1 MSSAKPQIDAT
12 NSAQP
17 AVEHMGPWQAY
28 KRLLGYVMQHGAV
41 FAVSIVGFVLF
52 ALTQPAF
59 ASLMEY
65 MVDSVEQANADARL
79 LIPLAVLGIFLVRG
93 VGFFLGNY
101 GITYVARRVIHQLR
115 LDIFD
120 RLLVLPARFYHRNAS
135 ANLLSKLTFNVEQV
149 TGAATDAL
157 KIFVR
162 EGLTIVGLL
171 AYIVYL
177 NWQLSLVFLT
187 VGPFIGWV
195 VNKASKRFRNIST
208 NLQDSM
214 GQVTAS
220 ASEAIKGYEVV
231 RVFGAQEQEQQRFAS
246 ASNNNRQQAMKLA
259 LAESISTPLVQ
270 MIVAMAM
277 ASLIYLALHPSI
289 INTMTAG
296 QFIAFITAAGMLTK
310 PLRSMTEI
318 NSILQQGIAASQSI
332 FALLDEP
339 TETDLGTKTMGRSK
353 GQVSFDG
360 LHFSYGDKP
369 VLTQV
374 DVRIESGQ
382 VVALVGRSGSG
393 KSTLVNLLLRFYEP
407 QQGRVLLDGED
418 IQDISR
424 IDLRRQI
431 ALVNQQVVLFNGSI
445 ADNIAYGA
453 MEHASHEQVQAAA
466 VAARV
471 TEFTDRMDLGLQ
483 TMVGE
488 SGVLLSGGQRQR
500 IAIARALLKDAP
512 LLVLDEATSAL
523 DTESERH
530 IQSALEQVMQGR
542 TTFVIAHRLSTIEQA
557 DLILVMDQG
566 SVVEQGSH
574 QELLAQ
580 QGLYAHLHQ
589 LQFQSDVTGT
599 QPSAQPL
606 ERSPA
611 QSPVQGELI

>member
-1 MSSAKPQIDAT
+1 MSKPVSPVTA

-17 AVEHMGPWQAY
+17 TIGAWSAY
-28 KRLLGYVMQHGAV
+28 RRLLGYVLQHGVV
-41 FAVSIVGFVLF
+41 FSVSIVGFVLF

-65 MVDSVEQANADARL
+65 MVDSVESGDSEARI
-79 LIPLAVLGIFLVRG
+79 LIPAAVLAIFMVRG
-93 VGFFLGNY
+93 IGFFLGNY

-115 LDIFD
+115 LAIFD

-135 ANLLSKLTFNVEQV
+135 ATLLSKLTFNVEQV

-171 AYIVYL
+171 SYIVYL

-231 RVFGAQEQEQQRFAS
+231 RVFGAQDQERKGFSA

-270 MIVAMAM
+270 MIVAVAM

-289 INTMTAG
+289 INTMSAG
-296 QFIAFITAAGMLTK
+296 QFIAFVTASGMLTK

-332 FALLDEP
+332 FALLDEAP
-339 TETDLGTKTMGRSK
+339 ETDQGTQSMGRTK
-353 GQVSFDG
+353 GLITFENVD
-360 LHFSYGDKP
+360 FSYDDQP
-369 VLTQV
+369 LLTNINLVIQP
-374 DVRIESGQ
+374 GQ

-407 QQGRVLLDGED
+407 KTGRILLDKDD
-418 IQDISR
+418 IQDLTR
-424 IDLRRQI
+424 VDLRRQV
-431 ALVNQQVVLFNGSI
+431 ALVNQQVVLFNGTI
-445 ADNIAYGA
+445 AQNIAYGA
-453 MEHASHEQVQAAA
+453 MHNASEAFIIAAA
-466 VAARV
+466 KAARV
-471 TEFTDRMDLGLQ
+471 TEFTDRMSLGLD

-530 IQSALEQVMQGR
+530 IQAALDEVMVGR
-542 TTFVIAHRLSTIEQA
+542 TTLVIAHRLSTIEQA
-557 DLILVMDQG
+557 DIILVMDQG
-566 SVVEQGSH
+566 QLVEQGSH
-574 QELLAQ
+574 QKLIDQ

-589 LQFQSDVTGT
+589 LQFQSVKG
-599 QPSAQPL
+599 A
-606 ERSPA
+606 
-611 QSPVQGELI
+611 

>member
-1 MSSAKPQIDAT
+1 MSKPVSPVTA

-17 AVEHMGPWQAY
+17 TIGAWSAY
-28 KRLLGYVMQHGAV
+28 RRLLGYVLQHGVV
-41 FAVSIVGFVLF
+41 FSVSIVGFVLF

-65 MVDSVEQANADARL
+65 MVDSVESGDSEARI
-79 LIPLAVLGIFLVRG
+79 LIPAAVLAIFMVRG
-93 VGFFLGNY
+93 IGFFLGNY

-115 LDIFD
+115 LAIFD

-135 ANLLSKLTFNVEQV
+135 ATLLSKLTFNVEQV

-171 AYIVYL
+171 SYIVYL

-231 RVFGAQEQEQQRFAS
+231 RVFGAQDQERKGFSA

-270 MIVAMAM
+270 MIVAVAM

-289 INTMTAG
+289 INTMSAG
-296 QFIAFITAAGMLTK
+296 QFIAFVTASGMLTK

-332 FALLDEP
+332 FALLDEAP
-339 TETDLGTKTMGRSK
+339 ETDQGTQSMGRTK
-353 GQVSFDG
+353 GLITFENVD
-360 LHFSYGDKP
+360 FSYDDQP
-369 VLTQV
+369 LLTNINLVIQP
-374 DVRIESGQ
+374 GQ

-407 QQGRVLLDGED
+407 KTGRILLDKDD
-418 IQDISR
+418 IQDLTR
-424 IDLRRQI
+424 VDLRRQV
-431 ALVNQQVVLFNGSI
+431 ALVNQQVVLFNGTI
-445 ADNIAYGA
+445 AQNIAYGA
-453 MEHASHEQVQAAA
+453 MHDASEAFIIAAA
-466 VAARV
+466 KAARV
-471 TEFTDRMDLGLQ
+471 TEFTDRMSLGLD

-530 IQSALEQVMQGR
+530 IQAALDEVMVGR
-542 TTFVIAHRLSTIEQA
+542 TTLVIAHRLSTIEQA
-557 DLILVMDQG
+557 DIILVMDQG
-566 SVVEQGSH
+566 QLVEQGSH
-574 QELLAQ
+574 QKLIDQ

-589 LQFQSDVTGT
+589 LQFQSVKG
-599 QPSAQPL
+599 A
-606 ERSPA
+606 
-611 QSPVQGELI
+611 

>member
-1 MSSAKPQIDAT
+1 MSKPVSPVTA

-17 AVEHMGPWQAY
+17 TIGAWSAY
-28 KRLLGYVMQHGAV
+28 RRLLGYVLQHGVV
-41 FAVSIVGFVLF
+41 FSVSIVGFVLF

-65 MVDSVEQANADARL
+65 MVDSVESGDSEARI
-79 LIPLAVLGIFLVRG
+79 LIPAAVLAIFMVRG
-93 VGFFLGNY
+93 IGFFLGNY

-115 LDIFD
+115 LAIFD

-135 ANLLSKLTFNVEQV
+135 ATLLSKLTFNVEQV

-171 AYIVYL
+171 SYIVYL

-195 VNKASKRFRNIST
+195 VNKTSKRFRNIST

-231 RVFGAQEQEQQRFAS
+231 RVFGAQDQERKGFSA

-270 MIVAMAM
+270 MIVAVAM

-289 INTMTAG
+289 INTMSAG
-296 QFIAFITAAGMLTK
+296 QFIAFVTASGMLTK

-332 FALLDEP
+332 FALLDEAP
-339 TETDLGTKTMGRSK
+339 ETDQGTQSMGRTK
-353 GQVSFDG
+353 GLITFENVD
-360 LHFSYGDKP
+360 FSYDDQP
-369 VLTQV
+369 LLTNINLVIQP
-374 DVRIESGQ
+374 GQ

-407 QQGRVLLDGED
+407 KTGRILLDKDD
-418 IQDISR
+418 IQDLTR
-424 IDLRRQI
+424 VDLRRQV
-431 ALVNQQVVLFNGSI
+431 ALVNQQVVLFNGTI
-445 ADNIAYGA
+445 AQNIAYGA
-453 MEHASHEQVQAAA
+453 MHDASEALIIAAA
-466 VAARV
+466 KAARV
-471 TEFTDRMDLGLQ
+471 TEFTDRMSLGLD

-530 IQSALEQVMQGR
+530 IQAALDEVMVGR
-542 TTFVIAHRLSTIEQA
+542 TTLVIAHRLSTIEQA
-557 DLILVMDQG
+557 DIILVMDQG
-566 SVVEQGSH
+566 QLVEQGSH
-574 QELLAQ
+574 QKLIDQ

-589 LQFQSDVTGT
+589 LQFQSVKG
-599 QPSAQPL
+599 A
-606 ERSPA
+606 
-611 QSPVQGELI
+611 

>member
-1 MSSAKPQIDAT
+1 MSKPVSPVTA

-17 AVEHMGPWQAY
+17 TISAWSAY
-28 KRLLGYVMQHGAV
+28 RRLLGYVLQHGVV
-41 FAVSIVGFVLF
+41 FSVSIVGFVLF

-65 MVDSVEQANADARL
+65 MVDSVESSDSEARI
-79 LIPLAVLGIFLVRG
+79 LIPAAVLAIFMVRG
-93 VGFFLGNY
+93 IGFFLGNY

-115 LDIFD
+115 LAIFD

-135 ANLLSKLTFNVEQV
+135 ATLLSKLTFNVEQV

-171 AYIVYL
+171 SYIVYL

-231 RVFGAQEQEQQRFAS
+231 RVFGAQDQERKGFSA

-270 MIVAMAM
+270 MIVAVAM

-289 INTMTAG
+289 INTMSAG
-296 QFIAFITAAGMLTK
+296 QFIAFVTASGMLTK

-332 FALLDEP
+332 FALLDEAP
-339 TETDLGTKTMGRSK
+339 ETDQGTQSMGRTK
-353 GQVSFDG
+353 GLITFENVD
-360 LHFSYGDKP
+360 FSYDDQP
-369 VLTQV
+369 LLTNINLVIQP
-374 DVRIESGQ
+374 GQ

-407 QQGRVLLDGED
+407 KTGRILLDKDD
-418 IQDISR
+418 IQDLTR
-424 IDLRRQI
+424 VDLRRQV
-431 ALVNQQVVLFNGSI
+431 ALVNQQVVLFNGTI
-445 ADNIAYGA
+445 AQNIAYGA
-453 MEHASHEQVQAAA
+453 MHDASEAFIIAAA
-466 VAARV
+466 KAARV
-471 TEFTDRMDLGLQ
+471 TEFTDRMSLGLD

-530 IQSALEQVMQGR
+530 IQAALDEVMVGR
-542 TTFVIAHRLSTIEQA
+542 TTLVIAHRLSTIEQA
-557 DLILVMDQG
+557 DIILVMDQG
-566 SVVEQGSH
+566 QLVEQGSH
-574 QELLAQ
+574 QKLIDQ
-580 QGLYAHLHQ
+580 QGLYAHLYQ
-589 LQFQSDVTGT
+589 LQFQSVKG
-599 QPSAQPL
+599 A
-606 ERSPA
+606 
-611 QSPVQGELI
+611 

>member
-1 MSSAKPQIDAT
+1 MSASQQVKLVFYLMQGQEMSKPVSPVTT

-17 AVEHMGPWQAY
+17 TLSAWSAY
-28 KRLLGYVMQHGAV
+28 KRLLGYVLQHGVV
-41 FAVSIVGFVLF
+41 FSVSILGFVLF

-65 MVDSVEQANADARL
+65 MVDSVESSDGVARII
-79 LIPLAVLGIFLVRG
+79 IPSAVLAIFFVRG

-120 RLLVLPARFYHRNAS
+120 RLLVLPASFYHRNAS
-135 ANLLSKLTFNVEQV
+135 ATLLSKLTFNVEQV

-162 EGLTIVGLL
+162 EGLTIIGLL

-195 VNKASKRFRNIST
+195 VNKASKRFRSIST

-231 RVFGAQEQEQQRFAS
+231 RVFGAQDQERQNFSA

-259 LAESISTPLVQ
+259 LAESVSIPLVQ
-270 MIVAMAM
+270 MIVAVAM

-289 INTMTAG
+289 INTMSAG
-296 QFIAFITAAGMLTK
+296 QFIAFITASGMLTK

-332 FALLDEP
+332 FILLDEEP
-339 TETDLGTKTMGRSK
+339 ETDKGTQSMARAK
-353 GQVSFDG
+353 GLVTFENVD
-360 LHFSYGDKP
+360 FSYDEQPLLNKVNVVIQP
-369 VLTQV
+369 
-374 DVRIESGQ
+374 GQ

-407 QQGRVLLDGED
+407 QAGRILLDGHN
-418 IQDISR
+418 IQDLTR
-424 IDLRRQI
+424 VDLRRQV
-431 ALVNQQVVLFNGSI
+431 ALVNQQVVLFNGTI
-445 ADNIAYGA
+445 AQNIAYGA
-453 MEHASHEQVQAAA
+453 IVGASAELITAAA
-466 VAARV
+466 KAARV
-471 TEFTDRMDLGLQ
+471 TEFTDRMSLGLD

-530 IQSALEQVMQGR
+530 IQEALDEVMVGR
-542 TTFVIAHRLSTIEQA
+542 TTLVIAHRLSTIEQA
-557 DLILVMDQG
+557 DVILVMDKGQ
-566 SVVEQGSH
+566 VVEQGSH
-574 QELLAQ
+574 QQLIEQ

-589 LQFQSDVTGT
+589 LQFQSIKDT
-599 QPSAQPL
+599 
-606 ERSPA
+606 
-611 QSPVQGELI
+611 

>member
-1 MSSAKPQIDAT
+1 MSKPVSPVTA

-17 AVEHMGPWQAY
+17 TIGAWSAY
-28 KRLLGYVMQHGAV
+28 RRLLGYVLQHGVV
-41 FAVSIVGFVLF
+41 FSVSIVGFVLF

-65 MVDSVEQANADARL
+65 MVDSVESGDSEARI
-79 LIPLAVLGIFLVRG
+79 LIPAAVLAIFMVRG
-93 VGFFLGNY
+93 IGFFLGNY

-115 LDIFD
+115 LAIFD

-135 ANLLSKLTFNVEQV
+135 ATLLSKLTFNVEQV

-171 AYIVYL
+171 SYIVYL

-231 RVFGAQEQEQQRFAS
+231 RVFGAQDQERKGFSA
-246 ASNNNRQQAMKLA
+246 ASNNNMQQAMKLA

-270 MIVAMAM
+270 MIVAVAM

-289 INTMTAG
+289 INTMSAG
-296 QFIAFITAAGMLTK
+296 QFIAFVTASGMLTK

-332 FALLDEP
+332 FALLDEAP
-339 TETDLGTKTMGRSK
+339 ETDQGTQSMGRTK
-353 GQVSFDG
+353 GLITFENVD
-360 LHFSYGDKP
+360 FSYDDQP
-369 VLTQV
+369 LLTNINLVIQP
-374 DVRIESGQ
+374 GQ

-407 QQGRVLLDGED
+407 KTGRILLDKDD
-418 IQDISR
+418 IQDLTR
-424 IDLRRQI
+424 VDLRRQV
-431 ALVNQQVVLFNGSI
+431 ALVNQQVVLFNGTI
-445 ADNIAYGA
+445 AQNIAYGA
-453 MEHASHEQVQAAA
+453 MHDASEAFIIAAA
-466 VAARV
+466 KAARV
-471 TEFTDRMDLGLQ
+471 TEFTDRMSLGLD

-530 IQSALEQVMQGR
+530 IQAALDEVMVGR
-542 TTFVIAHRLSTIEQA
+542 TTLVIAHRLSTIEQA
-557 DLILVMDQG
+557 DIILVMDQG
-566 SVVEQGSH
+566 QLVEQGSH
-574 QELLAQ
+574 QKLIDQ

-589 LQFQSDVTGT
+589 LQFQSVKG
-599 QPSAQPL
+599 A
-606 ERSPA
+606 
-611 QSPVQGELI
+611 

>member
-1 MSSAKPQIDAT
+1 MSKPVSPVTA

-17 AVEHMGPWQAY
+17 TIGAWSAY
-28 KRLLGYVMQHGAV
+28 RRLLGYVLQHGVV
-41 FAVSIVGFVLF
+41 FSVSIVGFVLF

-65 MVDSVEQANADARL
+65 MVDSVESSDSEARI
-79 LIPLAVLGIFLVRG
+79 LIPAAVLAIFMVRG
-93 VGFFLGNY
+93 IGFFLGNY

-115 LDIFD
+115 LAIFD

-135 ANLLSKLTFNVEQV
+135 ATLLSKLTFNVEQV

-171 AYIVYL
+171 SYIVYL

-231 RVFGAQEQEQQRFAS
+231 RVFGAQDQERKGFSA

-270 MIVAMAM
+270 MIVAVAM

-289 INTMTAG
+289 INTMSAG
-296 QFIAFITAAGMLTK
+296 QFIAFVTASGMLTK

-332 FALLDEP
+332 FALLDEAP
-339 TETDLGTKTMGRSK
+339 ETDQGTQSMGRTK
-353 GQVSFDG
+353 GLITFENVD
-360 LHFSYGDKP
+360 FSYDDQP
-369 VLTQV
+369 LLTNINLVIQP
-374 DVRIESGQ
+374 GQ

-407 QQGRVLLDGED
+407 KTGRILLDKDD
-418 IQDISR
+418 IQDLTR
-424 IDLRRQI
+424 VDLRRQV
-431 ALVNQQVVLFNGSI
+431 ALVNQQVVLFNGTI
-445 ADNIAYGA
+445 AQNIAYGA
-453 MEHASHEQVQAAA
+453 MHDASEALIIAAA
-466 VAARV
+466 KAARV
-471 TEFTDRMDLGLQ
+471 TEFTDRMSLGLD

-530 IQSALEQVMQGR
+530 IQAALDEVMVGR
-542 TTFVIAHRLSTIEQA
+542 TTLVIAHRLSTIEQA
-557 DLILVMDQG
+557 DIILVMDQG
-566 SVVEQGSH
+566 QLVEQGSH
-574 QELLAQ
+574 QKLIDQ
-580 QGLYAHLHQ
+580 QGLYAHLYQ
-589 LQFQSDVTGT
+589 LQFQSVKG
-599 QPSAQPL
+599 A
-606 ERSPA
+606 
-611 QSPVQGELI
+611 

>member
-1 MSSAKPQIDAT
+1 MSKPVSPVTA

-17 AVEHMGPWQAY
+17 TISAWSAY
-28 KRLLGYVMQHGAV
+28 RRLLGYVLQHGVV
-41 FAVSIVGFVLF
+41 FSVSIVGFVLF

-65 MVDSVEQANADARL
+65 MVDSVESGDSEARI
-79 LIPLAVLGIFLVRG
+79 LIPAAVLAIFMVRG
-93 VGFFLGNY
+93 IGFFLGNY

-115 LDIFD
+115 LAIFD

-135 ANLLSKLTFNVEQV
+135 ATLLSKLTFNVEQV

-171 AYIVYL
+171 SYIVYL

-231 RVFGAQEQEQQRFAS
+231 RVFGAQDQERKGFSA

-270 MIVAMAM
+270 MIVAVAM

-289 INTMTAG
+289 INTMSAG
-296 QFIAFITAAGMLTK
+296 QFIAFVTASGMLTK

-332 FALLDEP
+332 FALLDEAP
-339 TETDLGTKTMGRSK
+339 ETDQGTQSMGRTK
-353 GQVSFDG
+353 GLITFENVD
-360 LHFSYGDKP
+360 FSYDDQP
-369 VLTQV
+369 LLTNINLVIQP
-374 DVRIESGQ
+374 GQ

-407 QQGRVLLDGED
+407 KTGRILLDKDD
-418 IQDISR
+418 IQDLTR
-424 IDLRRQI
+424 VDLRRQV
-431 ALVNQQVVLFNGSI
+431 ALVNQQVVLFNGTI
-445 ADNIAYGA
+445 AQNIAYGA
-453 MEHASHEQVQAAA
+453 MHDASEALIIAAA
-466 VAARV
+466 KAARV
-471 TEFTDRMDLGLQ
+471 TEFTDRMSLGLD

-530 IQSALEQVMQGR
+530 IQAALDEVMVGR
-542 TTFVIAHRLSTIEQA
+542 TTLVIAHRLSTIEQA
-557 DLILVMDQG
+557 DIILVMDQG
-566 SVVEQGSH
+566 QLVEQGSH
-574 QELLAQ
+574 QKLIDQ

-589 LQFQSDVTGT
+589 LQFQSVKG
-599 QPSAQPL
+599 A
-606 ERSPA
+606 
-611 QSPVQGELI
+611 

>member
-1 MSSAKPQIDAT
+1 MSKPAGPVTSHSPQSTLKPWSA
-12 NSAQP
+12 
-17 AVEHMGPWQAY
+17 Y
-28 KRLLGYVMQHGAV
+28 RRLLGYVLQHGLV
-41 FAVSIVGFVLF
+41 FTVSIVGFVLF

-65 MVDSVEQANADARL
+65 MVDSVENADGAARRV
-79 LIPLAVLGIFLVRG
+79 IPAAVLGIFLVRG

-120 RLLVLPARFYHRNAS
+120 RLLVLPAQFYHRNTSAS
-135 ANLLSKLTFNVEQV
+135 LLSKLTFNVEQV

-162 EGLTIVGLL
+162 EGLTIIGLL

-195 VNKASKRFRNIST
+195 VNKASKRFRNVSA

-220 ASEAIKGYEVV
+220 ASEAIKGYDVV
-231 RVFGAQEQEQQRFAS
+231 RVFGAQDQERKAFSA

-259 LAESISTPLVQ
+259 LAESVSTPLVQ
-270 MIVAMAM
+270 MIVAVAM

-296 QFIAFITAAGMLTK
+296 QFIAFITASGMLTK
-310 PLRSMTEI
+310 PLRSITEV

-332 FALLDEP
+332 FALLDEAP
-339 TETDLGTKTMGRSK
+339 ERDQGTKPMARAK
-353 GQVSFDG
+353 GLVTFEKVD
-360 LHFSYGDKP
+360 FSYDERPLLQKVNVVIQP
-369 VLTQV
+369 
-374 DVRIESGQ
+374 GQ

-407 QQGRVLLDGED
+407 QAGRVLLDGDD
-418 IQDISR
+418 IQDLSR
-424 IDLRRQI
+424 TDLRRQV
-431 ALVNQQVVLFNGSI
+431 ALVTQQVVLFNGTI
-445 ADNIAYGA
+445 AQNIAYGA
-453 MEHASHEQVQAAA
+453 MHNASDEQVIAAA
-466 VAARV
+466 KAARV
-471 TEFTDRMDLGLQ
+471 TEFTDRMSLGLH
-483 TMVGE
+483 TIVGE

-530 IQSALEQVMQGR
+530 IQSALDQVMVGR
-542 TTFVIAHRLSTIEQA
+542 TTLVIAHRLSTIEQA
-557 DLILVMDQG
+557 DVILVLDQG
-566 SVVEQGSH
+566 QLVEQGSH
-574 QELLAQ
+574 QQLLAK

-589 LQFQSDVTGT
+589 LQFQSQD
-599 QPSAQPL
+599 
-606 ERSPA
+606 
-611 QSPVQGELI
+611 ID

>member
-1 MSSAKPQIDAT
+1 MSKPVSPVTA

-17 AVEHMGPWQAY
+17 TIGAWSAY
-28 KRLLGYVMQHGAV
+28 RRLLGYVLQHGIV
-41 FAVSIVGFVLF
+41 FSVSIVGFVLF

-65 MVDSVEQANADARL
+65 MVDSVESGDSEARI
-79 LIPLAVLGIFLVRG
+79 LIPAAVLAIFMVRG
-93 VGFFLGNY
+93 IGFFLGNY

-115 LDIFD
+115 LAIFD

-135 ANLLSKLTFNVEQV
+135 ATLLSKLTFNVEQV

-171 AYIVYL
+171 SYIVYL

-231 RVFGAQEQEQQRFAS
+231 RVFGAQDQERKGFSA

-270 MIVAMAM
+270 MIVAVAM

-289 INTMTAG
+289 INTMSAG
-296 QFIAFITAAGMLTK
+296 QFIAFVTASGMLTK

-332 FALLDEP
+332 FALLDEAP
-339 TETDLGTKTMGRSK
+339 ETDQGTQSMGRTK
-353 GQVSFDG
+353 GLITFENVD
-360 LHFSYGDKP
+360 FSYDDQP
-369 VLTQV
+369 LLTNINLVIQP
-374 DVRIESGQ
+374 GQ

-407 QQGRVLLDGED
+407 KTGRILLDKDD
-418 IQDISR
+418 IQDLTR
-424 IDLRRQI
+424 VDLRRQV
-431 ALVNQQVVLFNGSI
+431 ALVNQQVVLFNGTI
-445 ADNIAYGA
+445 AQNIAYGA
-453 MEHASHEQVQAAA
+453 MHDASEAFIIAAA
-466 VAARV
+466 KAARV
-471 TEFTDRMDLGLQ
+471 TEFTDRMSLGLD

-530 IQSALEQVMQGR
+530 IQAALDEVMVGR
-542 TTFVIAHRLSTIEQA
+542 TTLVIAHRLSTIEQA
-557 DLILVMDQG
+557 DIILVMDQG
-566 SVVEQGSH
+566 QLVEQGSH
-574 QELLAQ
+574 QKLIDQ

-589 LQFQSDVTGT
+589 LQFQSVKG
-599 QPSAQPL
+599 A
-606 ERSPA
+606 
-611 QSPVQGELI
+611 

>member
-1 MSSAKPQIDAT
+1 MSKPVSPVTA

-17 AVEHMGPWQAY
+17 TIGAWSAY
-28 KRLLGYVMQHGAV
+28 RRLLGYVLQHGVV
-41 FAVSIVGFVLF
+41 FSVSIVGFVLF

-65 MVDSVEQANADARL
+65 MVDSVESSDSEARI
-79 LIPLAVLGIFLVRG
+79 LIPAAVLAIFMVRG
-93 VGFFLGNY
+93 IGFFLGNY

-115 LDIFD
+115 LAIFD

-135 ANLLSKLTFNVEQV
+135 ATLLSKLTFNVEQV

-171 AYIVYL
+171 SYIVYL

-231 RVFGAQEQEQQRFAS
+231 RVFGAQDQERKGFSA

-270 MIVAMAM
+270 MIVAVAM

-289 INTMTAG
+289 INTMSAG
-296 QFIAFITAAGMLTK
+296 QFIAFVTASGMLTK

-332 FALLDEP
+332 FALLDEAP
-339 TETDLGTKTMGRSK
+339 ETDQGTQSMGRTK
-353 GQVSFDG
+353 GLITFENVD
-360 LHFSYGDKP
+360 FSYDDQP
-369 VLTQV
+369 LLTNINLVIQP
-374 DVRIESGQ
+374 GQ

-407 QQGRVLLDGED
+407 KTGRILLDKDD
-418 IQDISR
+418 IQDLTR
-424 IDLRRQI
+424 VDLRRQV
-431 ALVNQQVVLFNGSI
+431 ALVNQQVVLFNGTI
-445 ADNIAYGA
+445 AQNIAYGA
-453 MEHASHEQVQAAA
+453 MHNASEAFIIAAA
-466 VAARV
+466 KAARV
-471 TEFTDRMDLGLQ
+471 TEFTDRMSLGLD

-530 IQSALEQVMQGR
+530 IQAALDEVMVGR
-542 TTFVIAHRLSTIEQA
+542 TTLVIAHRLSTIEQA
-557 DLILVMDQG
+557 DIILVMDQG
-566 SVVEQGSH
+566 QLVEQGSH
-574 QELLAQ
+574 QKLIDQ

-589 LQFQSDVTGT
+589 LQFQSVKG
-599 QPSAQPL
+599 A
-606 ERSPA
+606 
-611 QSPVQGELI
+611 

>member
-1 MSSAKPQIDAT
+1 MSKPVSPVTA

-17 AVEHMGPWQAY
+17 TIGAWSAY
-28 KRLLGYVMQHGAV
+28 RRLLGYVLQHGVV
-41 FAVSIVGFVLF
+41 FSVSIVGFVLF

-65 MVDSVEQANADARL
+65 MVDSVESSDSEARI
-79 LIPLAVLGIFLVRG
+79 LIPAAVLAIFMVRG
-93 VGFFLGNY
+93 IGFFLGNY

-115 LDIFD
+115 LAIFD

-135 ANLLSKLTFNVEQV
+135 ATLLSKLTFNVEQV

-171 AYIVYL
+171 SYIVYL

-231 RVFGAQEQEQQRFAS
+231 RVFGAQDQERKGFSA

-270 MIVAMAM
+270 MIVAVAM

-289 INTMTAG
+289 INTMSAG
-296 QFIAFITAAGMLTK
+296 QFIAFVTASGMLTK

-332 FALLDEP
+332 FALLDEAP
-339 TETDLGTKTMGRSK
+339 ETDQGTQSMGRTK
-353 GQVSFDG
+353 GLITFENVD
-360 LHFSYGDKP
+360 FSYDDQP
-369 VLTQV
+369 LLTNINLVIQP
-374 DVRIESGQ
+374 GQ

-407 QQGRVLLDGED
+407 KTGRILLDKDD
-418 IQDISR
+418 IQDLTR
-424 IDLRRQI
+424 VDLRRQV
-431 ALVNQQVVLFNGSI
+431 ALVNQQVVLFNGTI
-445 ADNIAYGA
+445 AQNIAYGA
-453 MEHASHEQVQAAA
+453 MHDASEAFIIAAA
-466 VAARV
+466 KAARV
-471 TEFTDRMDLGLQ
+471 TEFTDRMSLGLD

-530 IQSALEQVMQGR
+530 IQAALDEVMVGR
-542 TTFVIAHRLSTIEQA
+542 TTLVIAHRLSTIEQA
-557 DLILVMDQG
+557 DVILVMDQG
-566 SVVEQGSH
+566 QLVEQGSH
-574 QELLAQ
+574 QKLIDQ

-589 LQFQSDVTGT
+589 LQFQSVKG
-599 QPSAQPL
+599 A
-606 ERSPA
+606 
-611 QSPVQGELI
+611 

>member
-1 MSSAKPQIDAT
+1 MSKPVGPVTSSSPQ
-12 NSAQP
+12 SKL
-17 AVEHMGPWQAY
+17 GPWSAY
-28 KRLLGYVMQHGAV
+28 KRLLGYVLQHGLI
-41 FAVSIVGFVLF
+41 FTVSIVGFVLF

-65 MVDSVEQANADARL
+65 MVDSVENADGAARSV
-79 LIPLAVLGIFLVRG
+79 IPAAILAIFLVRG
-93 VGFFLGNY
+93 IGFFLGNY

-120 RLLVLPARFYHRNAS
+120 RLLVLPAHFYHRNTSAS
-135 ANLLSKLTFNVEQV
+135 LLSKLTFNVEQV

-195 VNKASKRFRNIST
+195 VNKASKRFRNISA

-220 ASEAIKGYEVV
+220 ASEAIKGYDVV
-231 RVFGAQEQEQQRFAS
+231 RVFGAQDQERQAFSA

-259 LAESISTPLVQ
+259 LAESVSTPLVQ
-270 MIVAMAM
+270 MIVAVAM

-296 QFIAFITAAGMLTK
+296 QFIAFITASGMLTK
-310 PLRSMTEI
+310 PLRSITEV

-332 FALLDEP
+332 FALLDEAP
-339 TETDLGTKTMGRSK
+339 ETDQGTKSMARAKGR
-353 GQVSFDG
+353 VTFENVD
-360 LHFSYGDKP
+360 FSYDEQPLLQKVNLVIQP
-369 VLTQV
+369 
-374 DVRIESGQ
+374 GQ

-393 KSTLVNLLLRFYEP
+393 KSTLVNLLLRFYDP
-407 QQGRVLLDGED
+407 QSGRVLLDGDD
-418 IQDISR
+418 IQDLTR
-424 IDLRRQI
+424 IDLRRQV
-431 ALVNQQVVLFNGSI
+431 ALVTQQVVLFNGTI
-445 ADNIAYGA
+445 AQNIAYGA
-453 MEHASHEQVQAAA
+453 MRNASDEQIIAAA
-466 VAARV
+466 KAARV
-471 TEFTDRMDLGLQ
+471 TEFTDRMGLGLH
-483 TMVGE
+483 TLVGE

-530 IQSALEQVMQGR
+530 IQSALDQVMLGR
-542 TTFVIAHRLSTIEQA
+542 TTLVIAHRLSTIEQA
-557 DLILVMDQG
+557 DVILVMDKGQLM
-566 SVVEQGSH
+566 EQGSH
-574 QELLAQ
+574 QQLIAK

-589 LQFQSDVTGT
+589 LQFQSLD
-599 QPSAQPL
+599 SD
-606 ERSPA
+606 
-611 QSPVQGELI
+611 

>member
-1 MSSAKPQIDAT
+1 MSKPVSPVTA

-17 AVEHMGPWQAY
+17 TISAWSAY
-28 KRLLGYVMQHGAV
+28 RRLLGYVLQHGVV
-41 FAVSIVGFVLF
+41 FSVSIVGFVLF

-65 MVDSVEQANADARL
+65 MVDSVESGDSEARI
-79 LIPLAVLGIFLVRG
+79 LIPAAVLAIFMVRG
-93 VGFFLGNY
+93 IGFFLGNY

-115 LDIFD
+115 LAIFD

-135 ANLLSKLTFNVEQV
+135 ATLLSKLTFNVEQV

-171 AYIVYL
+171 SYIVYL

-231 RVFGAQEQEQQRFAS
+231 RVFGAQDQERKGFSA

-270 MIVAMAM
+270 MIVAVAM

-289 INTMTAG
+289 INTMSSG
-296 QFIAFITAAGMLTK
+296 QFIAFVTASGMLTK

-332 FALLDEP
+332 FALLDEAP
-339 TETDLGTKTMGRSK
+339 ETDQGTQSMGRTK
-353 GQVSFDG
+353 GLITFENVD
-360 LHFSYGDKP
+360 FSYDDQP
-369 VLTQV
+369 LLTNINLVIQP
-374 DVRIESGQ
+374 GQ

-407 QQGRVLLDGED
+407 KTGRILLDKDD
-418 IQDISR
+418 IQDLTR
-424 IDLRRQI
+424 VDLRRQV
-431 ALVNQQVVLFNGSI
+431 ALVNQQVVLFNGTI
-445 ADNIAYGA
+445 AQNIAYGA
-453 MEHASHEQVQAAA
+453 MHNASEAFIIAAA
-466 VAARV
+466 KAARV
-471 TEFTDRMDLGLQ
+471 TEFTDRMSLGLD

-530 IQSALEQVMQGR
+530 IQAALDEVMVGR
-542 TTFVIAHRLSTIEQA
+542 TTLVIAHRLSTIEQA
-557 DLILVMDQG
+557 DIILVMDQG
-566 SVVEQGSH
+566 QLVEQGSH
-574 QELLAQ
+574 QKLIDQ

-589 LQFQSDVTGT
+589 LQFQSVKG
-599 QPSAQPL
+599 A
-606 ERSPA
+606 
-611 QSPVQGELI
+611 

>member
-1 MSSAKPQIDAT
+1 MTNPRSTAVIKPSESMGAWSA
-12 NSAQP
+12 
-17 AVEHMGPWQAY
+17 Y
-28 KRLLGYVMQHGAV
+28 RRLLAYVLQHGLI
-41 FAVSIVGFVLF
+41 FALSIFGFVLF

-65 MVDSVEQANADARL
+65 MVDSVDQGNRQARII
-79 LIPLAVLGIFLVRG
+79 IPLAVMAIFMVRG
-93 VGFFLGNY
+93 IGFFLGNY

-120 RLLVLPARFYHRNAS
+120 HLLVLPARFYHHNAS
-135 ANLLSKLTFNVEQV
+135 GNLLSKLTFNVEQV

-195 VNKASKRFRNIST
+195 VNKASKRFRNISA

-214 GQVTAS
+214 GQITAS

-231 RVFGAQEQEQQRFAS
+231 RVFGAQQQEQQRFAK

-270 MIVAMAM
+270 MIVAVAM

-289 INTMTAG
+289 IETMSAG

-318 NSILQQGIAASQSI
+318 NSILQQGIAAAQSI
-332 FALLDEP
+332 FSLLDETP
-339 TETDLGTKTMGRSK
+339 ELDQGSKRIQRSR
-353 GQVSFDG
+353 GQVAFQQVQ
-360 LHFSYGDKP
+360 FSYDDKP
-369 VLTQV
+369 VLKGV
-374 DVRIESGQ
+374 NIDIAAGQ

-407 QQGRVLLDGED
+407 QSGRILLDGDD
-418 IQDISR
+418 IQDLTR
-424 IDLRRQI
+424 ADLRRQV
-431 ALVNQQVVLFNGSI
+431 ALVNQQVMLFNGSI

-453 MEHASHEQVQAAA
+453 MHAASDEKIQAAA
-466 VAARV
+466 QAARV
-471 TEFTDRMDLGLQ
+471 TEFTDSMALGLD
-483 TMVGE
+483 TLVGE

-530 IQSALEQVMQGR
+530 IQAALEQVMQGR
-542 TTFVIAHRLSTIEQA
+542 TTLVIAHRLSTIEQA
-557 DLILVMDQG
+557 DVILVMDQG
-566 SVVEQGSH
+566 CVVEQGSH
-574 QELLAQ
+574 QQLLAQ
-580 QGLYAHLHQ
+580 KGLYAHLHQ
-589 LQFQSDVTGT
+589 LQFQQLEDE
-599 QPSAQPL
+599 PS
-606 ERSPA
+606 
-611 QSPVQGELI
+611 V

>member
-1 MSSAKPQIDAT
+1 MSKPVGPVTT

-17 AVEHMGPWQAY
+17 TLGAWSAY
-28 KRLLGYVMQHGAV
+28 KRLLGYVLQHGLI
-41 FAVSIVGFVLF
+41 FSVSLVGFVLF
-52 ALTQPAF
+52 AITQPAF

-65 MVDSVEQANADARL
+65 MVDSVENSDGAARII
-79 LIPLAVLGIFLVRG
+79 IPAAVLVIFLVRG
-93 VGFFLGNY
+93 IGFFLGNY

-120 RLLVLPARFYHRNAS
+120 RLLVLPARFYHRNSS
-135 ANLLSKLTFNVEQV
+135 ATLLSKLTFNVEQV

-171 AYIVYL
+171 SYIVYL

-195 VNKASKRFRNIST
+195 VNKASKRFRNISA

-231 RVFGAQEQEQQRFAS
+231 RVFGAQEQERQGFSA

-259 LAESISTPLVQ
+259 LVESISTPLVQ
-270 MIVAMAM
+270 MIVALAM

-289 INTMTAG
+289 INTMSAG
-296 QFIAFITAAGMLTK
+296 QFIAFITASGMLTK

-332 FALLDEP
+332 FALLDETP
-339 TETDLGTKTMGRSK
+339 ETDQGTKPIARANGR
-353 GQVSFDG
+353 VTFENVD
-360 LHFSYGDKP
+360 FSYDEQPLLKKVNVIIQP
-369 VLTQV
+369 
-374 DVRIESGQ
+374 GQ

-407 QQGRVLLDGED
+407 QGGRILLDEDD
-418 IQDISR
+418 IQDLSR
-424 IDLRRQI
+424 VDLRRQV
-431 ALVNQQVVLFNGSI
+431 ALVNQQVVLFNGTI
-445 ADNIAYGA
+445 AQNIAYGA
-453 MEHASHEQVQAAA
+453 MHDASDERIMAAA
-466 VAARV
+466 KAARV
-471 TEFTDRMDLGLQ
+471 IEFTDRMNLGLD

-530 IQSALEQVMQGR
+530 IQAALDEVMVGR
-542 TTFVIAHRLSTIEQA
+542 TTLVIAHRLSTIEQA
-557 DLILVMDQG
+557 DIILVMDEGQL
-566 SVVEQGSH
+566 VEQGSH
-574 QELLAQ
+574 QQLIAQ
-580 QGLYAHLHQ
+580 HGLYAHLHQ
-589 LQFQSDVTGT
+589 LQFQSVKG
-599 QPSAQPL
+599 
-606 ERSPA
+606 
-611 QSPVQGELI
+611 V

>member
-1 MSSAKPQIDAT
+1 MSASQQVKLVFYLMQGQEMSKPVSPVTT

-17 AVEHMGPWQAY
+17 MLSAWSAY
-28 KRLLGYVMQHGAV
+28 KRLLGYVLQHGVV
-41 FAVSIVGFVLF
+41 FSVSIIGFVLF

-65 MVDSVEQANADARL
+65 MVDSVESSDGAARII
-79 LIPLAVLGIFLVRG
+79 IPSAVLAIFFVRG

-120 RLLVLPARFYHRNAS
+120 RLLVLPASFYHRNAS
-135 ANLLSKLTFNVEQV
+135 ATLLSKLTFNVEQV

-171 AYIVYL
+171 SYIVYL

-195 VNKASKRFRNIST
+195 VNKASKRFRSIST

-231 RVFGAQEQEQQRFAS
+231 RVFGAQDQERQGFSA

-259 LAESISTPLVQ
+259 LVESISIPLVQ
-270 MIVAMAM
+270 MIVAIAM

-289 INTMTAG
+289 INTMSAG
-296 QFIAFITAAGMLTK
+296 QFIAFITASGMLTK

-332 FALLDEP
+332 FALLDEEP
-339 TETDLGTKTMGRSK
+339 EADKGTKSMARTK
-353 GQVSFDG
+353 GLITFENVD
-360 LHFSYGDKP
+360 FSYDAQPLLNKVNVVIQP
-369 VLTQV
+369 
-374 DVRIESGQ
+374 GQ

-407 QQGRVLLDGED
+407 QSGRILLDGND
-418 IQDISR
+418 IQDLTR
-424 IDLRRQI
+424 VDLRRQV
-431 ALVNQQVVLFNGSI
+431 ALVNQQVVLFNGTI
-445 ADNIAYGA
+445 AQNIAYGA
-453 MEHASHEQVQAAA
+453 MVDASAELIAVAAK
-466 VAARV
+466 AARV
-471 TEFTDRMDLGLQ
+471 TEFTDRMSLGLD

-530 IQSALEQVMQGR
+530 IQAALNEVMVGR
-542 TTFVIAHRLSTIEQA
+542 TTLVIAHRLSTIEQA
-557 DLILVMDQG
+557 DVILVMDQG
-566 SVVEQGSH
+566 QLVEQGSH
-574 QELLAQ
+574 QQLIAQ

-589 LQFQSDVTGT
+589 LQFQSIQAD
-599 QPSAQPL
+599 
-606 ERSPA
+606 
-611 QSPVQGELI
+611 

>member
-1 MSSAKPQIDAT
+1 MSKPVSPVTA

-17 AVEHMGPWQAY
+17 TIGAWSAY
-28 KRLLGYVMQHGAV
+28 RRLLGYVLQHGIV
-41 FAVSIVGFVLF
+41 FSVSIVGFVLF

-65 MVDSVEQANADARL
+65 MVDSVESGDSEARI
-79 LIPLAVLGIFLVRG
+79 LIPAAVLAIFMVRG
-93 VGFFLGNY
+93 IGFFLGNY

-115 LDIFD
+115 LAIFD

-135 ANLLSKLTFNVEQV
+135 ATLLSKLTFNVEQV

-171 AYIVYL
+171 SYIVYL

-231 RVFGAQEQEQQRFAS
+231 RVFGAQDQERKGFSA

-270 MIVAMAM
+270 MIVAVAM

-289 INTMTAG
+289 INTMSAG
-296 QFIAFITAAGMLTK
+296 QFIAFVTASGMLTK

-332 FALLDEP
+332 FALLDEAP
-339 TETDLGTKTMGRSK
+339 ETDQGTQSMGRTK
-353 GQVSFDG
+353 GLITFENVD
-360 LHFSYGDKP
+360 FSYDDQP
-369 VLTQV
+369 LLTNINLVIQP
-374 DVRIESGQ
+374 GQ

-407 QQGRVLLDGED
+407 KTGRILLDKDD
-418 IQDISR
+418 IQDLTR
-424 IDLRRQI
+424 VDLRRQV
-431 ALVNQQVVLFNGSI
+431 ALVNQQVVLFNGTI
-445 ADNIAYGA
+445 AQNIAYGA
-453 MEHASHEQVQAAA
+453 MHNASEAFIIAAA
-466 VAARV
+466 KAARV
-471 TEFTDRMDLGLQ
+471 TEFTDRMSLGLD

-530 IQSALEQVMQGR
+530 IQAALDEVMVGR
-542 TTFVIAHRLSTIEQA
+542 TTLVIAHRLSTIEQA
-557 DLILVMDQG
+557 DIILVMDQG
-566 SVVEQGSH
+566 QLVEQGSH
-574 QELLAQ
+574 QKLIDQ

-589 LQFQSDVTGT
+589 LQFQSVKG
-599 QPSAQPL
+599 A
-606 ERSPA
+606 
-611 QSPVQGELI
+611 

>member
-1 MSSAKPQIDAT
+1 MSKPVSPVTA

-17 AVEHMGPWQAY
+17 TIGAWSAY
-28 KRLLGYVMQHGAV
+28 RRLLGYVLQHGIV
-41 FAVSIVGFVLF
+41 FSVSIVGFVLF

-65 MVDSVEQANADARL
+65 MVDSVESGDSEARI
-79 LIPLAVLGIFLVRG
+79 LIPAAVLAIFMVRG
-93 VGFFLGNY
+93 IGFFLGNY

-115 LDIFD
+115 LAIFD
-120 RLLVLPARFYHRNAS
+120 RLLVLPARFYHRNPS
-135 ANLLSKLTFNVEQV
+135 ATLLSKLTFNVEQV

-171 AYIVYL
+171 SYIVYL

-231 RVFGAQEQEQQRFAS
+231 RVFGAQDQERKGFSA

-270 MIVAMAM
+270 MIVAVAM

-289 INTMTAG
+289 INTMSAG
-296 QFIAFITAAGMLTK
+296 QFIAFVTASGMLTK

-332 FALLDEP
+332 FALLDEAP
-339 TETDLGTKTMGRSK
+339 ETDQGTQSMGRTK
-353 GQVSFDG
+353 GLITFENVD
-360 LHFSYGDKP
+360 FSYDDQP
-369 VLTQV
+369 LLTNINLVIQP
-374 DVRIESGQ
+374 GQ

-407 QQGRVLLDGED
+407 KTGRILLDKDD
-418 IQDISR
+418 IQDLTR
-424 IDLRRQI
+424 VDLRRQV
-431 ALVNQQVVLFNGSI
+431 ALVNQQVVLFNGTI
-445 ADNIAYGA
+445 AQNIAYGA
-453 MEHASHEQVQAAA
+453 MHDASEAFIIAAA
-466 VAARV
+466 KAARV
-471 TEFTDRMDLGLQ
+471 TEFTDRMSLGLD

-530 IQSALEQVMQGR
+530 IQAALGEVMVGR
-542 TTFVIAHRLSTIEQA
+542 TTLVIAHRLSTIEQA
-557 DLILVMDQG
+557 DIILVMDQG
-566 SVVEQGSH
+566 QLVEQGSH
-574 QELLAQ
+574 QKLIDQ

-589 LQFQSDVTGT
+589 LQFQSVKG
-599 QPSAQPL
+599 A
-606 ERSPA
+606 
-611 QSPVQGELI
+611 

>member
-1 MSSAKPQIDAT
+1 
-12 NSAQP
+12 
-17 AVEHMGPWQAY
+17 
-28 KRLLGYVMQHGAV
+28 LGYVLQHGLV
-41 FAVSIVGFVLF
+41 FIVSVVGFVLF

-65 MVDSVEQANADARL
+65 MVDSVENADGAARSI
-79 LIPLAVLGIFLVRG
+79 IPAAILGIFLVRG
-93 VGFFLGNY
+93 LGFFLGNY

-120 RLLVLPARFYHRNAS
+120 RLLVLPAHFYHRNTSAS
-135 ANLLSKLTFNVEQV
+135 LLSKLTFNVEQV

-162 EGLTIVGLL
+162 EGLTIIGLL

-195 VNKASKRFRNIST
+195 VNKASKRFRNVSA

-220 ASEAIKGYEVV
+220 ASEAIKGYDVV
-231 RVFGAQEQEQQRFAS
+231 RVFGAQDQERQAFSA

-259 LAESISTPLVQ
+259 LAESVSTPLVQ
-270 MIVAMAM
+270 MIVAVAM

-296 QFIAFITAAGMLTK
+296 QFIAFITASGMLTK
-310 PLRSMTEI
+310 PLRSITEV

-332 FALLDEP
+332 FALLDEAP
-339 TETDLGTKTMGRSK
+339 EKDQGTKPMARAK
-353 GQVSFDG
+353 GLVTFENLD
-360 LHFSYGDKP
+360 FSYDQQPLLQK
-369 VLTQV
+369 VNV
-374 DVRIESGQ
+374 VIEPGQ

-407 QQGRVLLDGED
+407 QAGRVLLDGHD
-418 IQDISR
+418 IQDLSR
-424 IDLRRQI
+424 LDLRRQV
-431 ALVNQQVVLFNGSI
+431 ALVTQQVVLFNGTI
-445 ADNIAYGA
+445 AQNIAYGA
-453 MEHASHEQVQAAA
+453 MHDASDEQVIAAA
-466 VAARV
+466 KAARV
-471 TEFTDRMDLGLQ
+471 TEFTDRMSLGLH
-483 TMVGE
+483 TVVGE

-530 IQSALEQVMQGR
+530 IQSALDQVMVGR
-542 TTFVIAHRLSTIEQA
+542 TTLVIAHRLSTIEQA
-557 DLILVMDQG
+557 DVILVMDQG
-566 SVVEQGSH
+566 QLVEQGSH
-574 QELLAQ
+574 HQLIAK

-589 LQFQSDVTGT
+589 LQFQSQD
-599 QPSAQPL
+599 SD
-606 ERSPA
+606 
-611 QSPVQGELI
+611 

>member
-1 MSSAKPQIDAT
+1 MSKPVSPVTA

-17 AVEHMGPWQAY
+17 TISAWSAY
-28 KRLLGYVMQHGAV
+28 RRLLGYVLQHGVV
-41 FAVSIVGFVLF
+41 FSVSIVGFVLF

-65 MVDSVEQANADARL
+65 MVDSVESSDSEARI
-79 LIPLAVLGIFLVRG
+79 LIPAAVLAIFMVRG
-93 VGFFLGNY
+93 IGFFLGNY

-115 LDIFD
+115 LAIFD

-135 ANLLSKLTFNVEQV
+135 ATLLSKLTFNVEQV

-171 AYIVYL
+171 SYIVYL

-231 RVFGAQEQEQQRFAS
+231 RVFGAQDQERKGFSA

-270 MIVAMAM
+270 MIVAVAM

-289 INTMTAG
+289 INTMSAG
-296 QFIAFITAAGMLTK
+296 QFIAFVTASGMLTK

-332 FALLDEP
+332 FALLDEAP
-339 TETDLGTKTMGRSK
+339 ETDQGTQSMGRTK
-353 GQVSFDG
+353 GLITFENVD
-360 LHFSYGDKP
+360 FSYDDQP
-369 VLTQV
+369 LLTNINLVIQP
-374 DVRIESGQ
+374 GQ

-407 QQGRVLLDGED
+407 KTGRILLDKDD
-418 IQDISR
+418 IQDLTR
-424 IDLRRQI
+424 VDLRRQV
-431 ALVNQQVVLFNGSI
+431 ALVNQQVVLFNGTI
-445 ADNIAYGA
+445 AQNIAYGA
-453 MEHASHEQVQAAA
+453 MHNASEAFIIAAA
-466 VAARV
+466 KAARV
-471 TEFTDRMDLGLQ
+471 TEFTDRMSLGLD

-530 IQSALEQVMQGR
+530 IQAALDEVMVGR
-542 TTFVIAHRLSTIEQA
+542 TTLVIAHRLSTIEQA
-557 DLILVMDQG
+557 DVILVMDQG
-566 SVVEQGSH
+566 QLVEQGSH
-574 QELLAQ
+574 QKLIDQ

-589 LQFQSDVTGT
+589 LQFQSVKG
-599 QPSAQPL
+599 A
-606 ERSPA
+606 
-611 QSPVQGELI
+611 

>member
-1 MSSAKPQIDAT
+1 MSKPVRPVTA

-17 AVEHMGPWQAY
+17 TIGAWSAY
-28 KRLLGYVMQHGAV
+28 RRLLGYVLQHGVV
-41 FAVSIVGFVLF
+41 FSVSIVGFVLF

-65 MVDSVEQANADARL
+65 MVDSVESSDSEARI
-79 LIPLAVLGIFLVRG
+79 LIPAAVLAIFMVRG
-93 VGFFLGNY
+93 IGFFLGNY

-115 LDIFD
+115 LAIFD
-120 RLLVLPARFYHRNAS
+120 RLLVLPARFYHRNTS
-135 ANLLSKLTFNVEQV
+135 AILLSKLTFNVEQV

-231 RVFGAQEQEQQRFAS
+231 RVFGAQDQERKGFSA

-270 MIVAMAM
+270 MIVAVAM

-289 INTMTAG
+289 INTMSAG
-296 QFIAFITAAGMLTK
+296 QFIAFVTASGMLTK

-332 FALLDEP
+332 FALLDEAP
-339 TETDLGTKTMGRSK
+339 ETDQGTQSMGRTK
-353 GQVSFDG
+353 GLITFENVD
-360 LHFSYGDKP
+360 FSYDDQP
-369 VLTQV
+369 LLTNINLVIQP
-374 DVRIESGQ
+374 GQ

-407 QQGRVLLDGED
+407 KTGRILLDKDD
-418 IQDISR
+418 IQDLTR
-424 IDLRRQI
+424 ADLRRQV
-431 ALVNQQVVLFNGSI
+431 ALVNQQVVLFNGTI
-445 ADNIAYGA
+445 AQNIAYGA
-453 MEHASHEQVQAAA
+453 MYDASEVLIKAAA
-466 VAARV
+466 KAARV
-471 TEFTDRMDLGLQ
+471 TEFTDRMSLGLD

-530 IQSALEQVMQGR
+530 IQAALDEVMVGR
-542 TTFVIAHRLSTIEQA
+542 TTLVIAHRLSTIEQA
-557 DLILVMDQG
+557 DIILVMDQG
-566 SVVEQGSH
+566 QLVEQGSH
-574 QELLAQ
+574 QKLIDQ

-589 LQFQSDVTGT
+589 LQFQSVKG
-599 QPSAQPL
+599 A
-606 ERSPA
+606 
-611 QSPVQGELI
+611 

>member
-1 MSSAKPQIDAT
+1 MSKPVSPVTA

-17 AVEHMGPWQAY
+17 TISAWSAY
-28 KRLLGYVMQHGAV
+28 RRLLGYVLQHGVV
-41 FAVSIVGFVLF
+41 FSVSIVGFVLF

-65 MVDSVEQANADARL
+65 MVDSVESGDSEARI
-79 LIPLAVLGIFLVRG
+79 LIPAAVLAIFMVRG
-93 VGFFLGNY
+93 IGFFLGNY

-115 LDIFD
+115 LAIFD

-135 ANLLSKLTFNVEQV
+135 ATLLSKLTFNVEQV

-231 RVFGAQEQEQQRFAS
+231 RVFGAQDQERKGFSA

-270 MIVAMAM
+270 MIVAVAM

-289 INTMTAG
+289 INTMSAG
-296 QFIAFITAAGMLTK
+296 QFIAFVTASGMLTK

-332 FALLDEP
+332 FALLDEAP
-339 TETDLGTKTMGRSK
+339 ETDQGTQSMGRTK
-353 GQVSFDG
+353 GLITFENVD
-360 LHFSYGDKP
+360 FSYDDQP
-369 VLTQV
+369 LLTNINLVIQP
-374 DVRIESGQ
+374 GQ

-407 QQGRVLLDGED
+407 KTGRILLDKDD
-418 IQDISR
+418 IQDLTR
-424 IDLRRQI
+424 VDLRRQV
-431 ALVNQQVVLFNGSI
+431 ALVNQQVVLFNGTI
-445 ADNIAYGA
+445 AQNIAYGA
-453 MEHASHEQVQAAA
+453 MHDASEALIIAAA
-466 VAARV
+466 KAARV
-471 TEFTDRMDLGLQ
+471 TEFTDRMSLGLD

-530 IQSALEQVMQGR
+530 IQAALDEVMVGR
-542 TTFVIAHRLSTIEQA
+542 TTLVIAHRLSTIEQA
-557 DLILVMDQG
+557 DIILVMDQG
-566 SVVEQGSH
+566 QLVEQGSH
-574 QELLAQ
+574 QKLIDQ

-589 LQFQSDVTGT
+589 LQFQSVKG
-599 QPSAQPL
+599 A
-606 ERSPA
+606 
-611 QSPVQGELI
+611 

>member
-1 MSSAKPQIDAT
+1 MSKPVGPVTSHSPQSALD
-12 NSAQP
+12 
-17 AVEHMGPWQAY
+17 PWSAY
-28 KRLLGYVMQHGAV
+28 KRLLGYVVKHGVV
-41 FAVSIVGFVLF
+41 FTVSVVGFVLF

-65 MVDSVEQANADARL
+65 MVDSVENADGAARSI
-79 LIPLAVLGIFLVRG
+79 IPAAILGIFLVRG

-120 RLLVLPARFYHRNAS
+120 RLLVLPAHFYHRNTSAS
-135 ANLLSKLTFNVEQV
+135 LLSKLTFNVEQV

-162 EGLTIVGLL
+162 EGLTIIGLL

-195 VNKASKRFRNIST
+195 VSKASKRFRNVSA

-220 ASEAIKGYEVV
+220 ASEAIKGYDVV
-231 RVFGAQEQEQQRFAS
+231 RVFGAQDQERQAFSA

-259 LAESISTPLVQ
+259 LAESVSTPLVQ
-270 MIVAMAM
+270 MIVAVAM

-296 QFIAFITAAGMLTK
+296 QFIAFITASGMLTK
-310 PLRSMTEI
+310 PLRSITEV

-332 FALLDEP
+332 FALLDEAP
-339 TETDLGTKTMGRSK
+339 EKDQGTKPMARAK
-353 GQVSFDG
+353 GLITFENVD
-360 LHFSYGDKP
+360 FSYDEQPLLQK
-369 VLTQV
+369 VNV
-374 DVRIESGQ
+374 VIEPGQ

-407 QQGRVLLDGED
+407 QAGRVLLDGDD
-418 IQDISR
+418 IQELSR
-424 IDLRRQI
+424 LDLRRQV
-431 ALVNQQVVLFNGSI
+431 ALVTQQVVLFNGTI
-445 ADNIAYGA
+445 AQNIAYGA
-453 MEHASHEQVQAAA
+453 MHDASDEQVIAAA
-466 VAARV
+466 KAARV
-471 TEFTDRMDLGLQ
+471 TEFTDRMSLGLH
-483 TMVGE
+483 TVVGE

-530 IQSALEQVMQGR
+530 IQSALDQVMVGR
-542 TTFVIAHRLSTIEQA
+542 TTLVIAHRLSTIEQA
-557 DLILVMDQG
+557 DVILVMDQG
-566 SVVEQGSH
+566 QLVEQGSH
-574 QELLAQ
+574 HQLIAK

-589 LQFQSDVTGT
+589 LQFQSQDTD
-599 QPSAQPL
+599 
-606 ERSPA
+606 
-611 QSPVQGELI
+611 

>member
-1 MSSAKPQIDAT
+1 MSASQQVKLVFYLMQGQEMSKPLSPVTT

-17 AVEHMGPWQAY
+17 TLSAWSAY
-28 KRLLGYVMQHGAV
+28 KRLLGYVLQHGVV
-41 FAVSIVGFVLF
+41 FSVSIVGFVLF

-65 MVDSVEQANADARL
+65 MVDSVESSDGAARII
-79 LIPLAVLGIFLVRG
+79 IPSAVLAIFFVRG

-120 RLLVLPARFYHRNAS
+120 RLLVLPASFYHRNAS
-135 ANLLSKLTFNVEQV
+135 ATLLSKLTFNVEQV

-171 AYIVYL
+171 SYIVYL

-195 VNKASKRFRNIST
+195 VNKASKRFRSIST

-231 RVFGAQEQEQQRFAS
+231 RVFGAQDQERQGFLA

-259 LAESISTPLVQ
+259 LVESISIPLVQ
-270 MIVAMAM
+270 MIVAIAM

-289 INTMTAG
+289 INTMSAG
-296 QFIAFITAAGMLTK
+296 QFIAFITASGMLTK

-332 FALLDEP
+332 FALLDEEP
-339 TETDLGTKTMGRSK
+339 EADKGTKSMARTK
-353 GQVSFDG
+353 GLITFENVD
-360 LHFSYGDKP
+360 FSYD
-369 VLTQV
+369 TQPLLNKV
-374 DVRIESGQ
+374 NVVIQPGQ

-407 QQGRVLLDGED
+407 QAGRILLDGND
-418 IQDISR
+418 IQDLTR
-424 IDLRRQI
+424 VDLRRQV
-431 ALVNQQVVLFNGSI
+431 ALVNQQVVLFNGTI
-445 ADNIAYGA
+445 AQNIAYGA
-453 MEHASHEQVQAAA
+453 MVDASAELIAVAAK
-466 VAARV
+466 AARV
-471 TEFTDRMDLGLQ
+471 TEFTDRMSLGLD

-530 IQSALEQVMQGR
+530 IQAALNEVMVGR
-542 TTFVIAHRLSTIEQA
+542 TTLVIAHRLSTIEQA
-557 DLILVMDQG
+557 DVILVMDQG
-566 SVVEQGSH
+566 QLVEQGSH
-574 QELLAQ
+574 QQLIAQ

-589 LQFQSDVTGT
+589 LQFQSIQAD
-599 QPSAQPL
+599 
-606 ERSPA
+606 
-611 QSPVQGELI
+611 